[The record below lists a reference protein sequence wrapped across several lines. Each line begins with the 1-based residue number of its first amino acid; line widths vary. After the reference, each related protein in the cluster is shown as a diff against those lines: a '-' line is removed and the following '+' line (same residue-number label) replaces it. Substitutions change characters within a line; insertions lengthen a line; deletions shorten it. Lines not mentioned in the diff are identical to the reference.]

1 MPKPKK
7 IKKKKSFMFTTR
19 HYSFTGIL
27 SIVLA
32 VISLAGLILSILIA
46 YYNGGDVDVHY
57 GAVGLFAVL
66 MNMTS
71 VIGAFISLNERD
83 TYVWV
88 PKTALVADA
97 ADMLAWILLVA
108 WGA

>member
-27 SIVLA
+27 SFALA
-32 VISLAGLILSILIA
+32 VISILGLIFSVLIA
-46 YYNGGDVDVHY
+46 YHNGGSVDDHY

-66 MNMTS
+66 MNITS
-71 VIGAFISLNERD
+71 VIAAFISLNERD

-88 PKTALVADA
+88 PKAALVADA
-97 ADMLAWILLVA
+97 VDMIAWILLVV
-108 WGA
+108 WGS